1 MQGELCKYGGTMRE
15 EEERILKMV
24 EEGAISA
31 DEAGELLSAMEKAEE
46 VAPAQAPEVPDRDG
60 TRARF
65 DRAWEVPF
73 FGGFVVAGFGLLGL
87 IRTRGRDGVFVRT
100 GASLTFV
107 LGLLGIFVGHWSR
120 DAAWLHIRV
129 QERDGDNVNLSF
141 PLPLGLADWVMNLA
155 RGYVDEETAGHLD
168 NAQAFI
174 DALRRG
180 EKGEPFTVEV
190 EEGDGDRVFI
200 QIG

>member
-1 MQGELCKYGGTMRE
+1 MRE

-31 DEAGELLSAMEKAEE
+31 DEAGELLSAIEAAEKA
-46 VAPAQAPEVPDRDG
+46 VPPQATEVPG
-60 TRARF
+60 TTPATAARPGL

-73 FGGFVVAGFGLLGL
+73 FGGFVVAAFGLLGL
-87 IRTRGRDGVFVRT
+87 IRTRGRDGLLART
-100 GASLTFV
+100 GAGLTLV
-107 LGLLGIFVGHWSR
+107 LGLLGIFVGLWSR
-120 DAAWLHIRV
+120 DAAWLHVRV
-129 QERDGDNVNLSF
+129 QERDGDKVNLSF
-141 PLPLGLADWVMNLA
+141 PLPLGLADWVINLA
-155 RGYVDEETAGHLD
+155 RGYVDVETAGHLD
-168 NAQAFI
+168 SAQAFL

-180 EKGEPFTVEV
+180 ESGEPFTVEV

>member
-1 MQGELCKYGGTMRE
+1 MRE

-24 EEGAISA
+24 EQGAITAEEGS
-31 DEAGELLSAMEKAEE
+31 ELLSALEE
-46 VAPAQAPEVPDRDG
+46 EGETVPVTAADVPG
-60 TRARF
+60 TATTAKSRF

-73 FGGFVVAGFGLLGL
+73 FGGVVVAGFGLSGL
-87 IRTRGRDGVFVRT
+87 IRTRGRDGVLART
-100 GASLTFV
+100 GAVLTFL
-107 LGLLGIFVGHWSR
+107 LGLLAVFVGLWSR
-120 DAAWLHIRV
+120 NAAWLHIRV

-141 PLPLGLADWVMNLA
+141 PLPLGLADWVINLA

-168 NAQAFI
+168 DAQAFI

-180 EKGEPFTVEV
+180 ESGEPFTVEV